1 MNNLIAESIKCS
13 VNFSNKPI
21 CKSNYPCGCH
31 FGETIHM
38 DGFCA
43 CDVDKF
49 IKQKLQAIAEK
60 TREDTK
66 KEILKDIATAYHGT
80 DDSSEGATVLFIKIR
95 DKLSDK
101 ESK

>member
-1 MNNLIAESIKCS
+1 MKKLTKQEQIDESIKRLRER
-13 VNFSNKPI
+13 F
-21 CKSNYPCGCH
+21 YP
-31 FGETIHM
+31 ELSKM
-38 DGFCA
+38 VD
-43 CDVDKF
+43 DVKGADVEID
-49 IKQKLQAIAEK
+49 IKHLEDFLKQELEAIAEK